1 MEKYE
6 VIKKELKNLNM
17 IELNGISERI
27 INKLIKEKIK
37 KKNSSNIILTISLIS
52 IGVVIF
58 TLLGKKIWKR

>member
-58 TLLGKKIWKR
+58 TLLSKKIWKR